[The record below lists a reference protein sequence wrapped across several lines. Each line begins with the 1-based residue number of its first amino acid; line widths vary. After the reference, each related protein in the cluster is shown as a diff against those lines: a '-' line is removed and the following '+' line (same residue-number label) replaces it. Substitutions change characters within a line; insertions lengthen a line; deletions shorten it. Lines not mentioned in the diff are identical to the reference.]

1 MSRSPI
7 WAAAIA
13 QWRQVR
19 AEFELLRE
27 AAYELAETECNG
39 VLLNARGKKAGI
51 DAYSLFIGSDT
62 RAYAYA
68 SDELKE
74 HWARRPRIT
83 FESFERQSSEYYE
96 EEGTTWL
103 AR

>member
-1 MSRSPI
+1 VTSPI
-7 WAAAIA
+7 WQAAIA

-19 AEFELLRE
+19 ADFEIHRE
-27 AAYELAETECNG
+27 AAFRLASDECHG

-51 DAYSLFIGSDT
+51 EPYSLFIGSDT
-62 RAYAYA
+62 KAYAYA

-83 FESFERQSSEYYE
+83 YETFEKQSFEAPPEQ
-96 EEGTTWL
+96 
-103 AR
+103 AA